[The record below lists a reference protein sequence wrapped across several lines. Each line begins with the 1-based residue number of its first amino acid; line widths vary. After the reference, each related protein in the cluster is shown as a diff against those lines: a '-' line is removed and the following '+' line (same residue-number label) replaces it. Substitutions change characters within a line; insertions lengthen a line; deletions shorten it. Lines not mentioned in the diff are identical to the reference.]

1 MFFTNKPIVVFSII
15 ITYYHFYGGIPLDQ
29 LERRLLNLLQE
40 DFPLV
45 PQPYQ
50 EIGRRLGLD
59 EDKVMRMISKL
70 KDEGVIR
77 RLGGVF
83 ELRRLGYVS
92 TLCALKVPPERLDEV
107 AAVVNSFPGVT
118 HNYLR
123 EHEYNMWFTLI
134 GPDRQHLKEV
144 MTAIENRT
152 GLSLLELPAERPF
165 KIRVNFDL
173 EGNDANDAPVV

>member
-1 MFFTNKPIVVFSII
+1 MKQI
-15 ITYYHFYGGIPLDQ
+15 
-29 LERRLLNLLQE
+29 ERRLLNLLQE
-40 DFPLV
+40 EFPLV

-59 EDKVMRMISKL
+59 EARVIKMIAKL
-70 KDEGVIR
+70 KEEGVIR

-92 TLCALKVPPERLDEV
+92 TLCALKVPPERLDTV

-123 EHEYNMWFTLI
+123 EHEYNMWFTII
-134 GPDRQHLKEV
+134 GPDRRHLEKV

-152 GLSLLELPAERPF
+152 GLSLLELPVERPF

-173 EGNDANDAPVV
+173 EGNNGNNNANTAPAN